1 MTDEHEGPGLTGPE
15 YPTGAS
21 FSGAHATEGQR
32 WTVGGPDARPPRAPP
47 RTPVVT
53 TLLVVNVLV
62 FLLWSRPEAPAAL
75 LVDHFLVS
83 WSALA
88 EGRLWTLATSVF
100 SHNLLLHL
108 MVNMIVLV
116 SFGKPMELLMGRG
129 RFLTFYLTA
138 GLLASVA
145 HAATS
150 RFLLDRPDLPA
161 LGASGALAGVLML
174 FSFSFPK
181 ARVLFLFVIPVPAI
195 LAALAFIAIDV
206 WGLVAQIGG
215 GTLPIGHGAHLGGG
229 LVGILYYLLRGDA
242 LRERRDRLGFHA
254 RGPG

>member
-1 MTDEHEGPGLTGPE
+1 MTENGEGRRPTQAHD
-15 YPTGAS
+15 PTGTRAA
-21 FSGAHATEGQR
+21 GAWTARGGAPDLEGQ
-32 WTVGGPDARPPRAPP
+32 TVYAPGPPT

-53 TLLVVNVLV
+53 TLLVSNVAV
-62 FLLWSRPEAPAAL
+62 FAATPTPLLL
-75 LVDHFLVS
+75 DNFLVS

-88 EGRLWTLATSVF
+88 EGRLWTLVTSVF

-108 MVNMIVLV
+108 LVNMVVLL

-129 RFLTFYLTA
+129 RFLGFFFTA
-138 GLLASVA
+138 GIVASLA

-150 RFLLDRPDLPA
+150 RFLLDRPELPA

-181 ARVLFLFVIPVPAI
+181 AKVLFFFIIPLPAI
-195 LAALAFIAIDV
+195 FAALAFIAIDV
-206 WGLVAQIGG
+206 WGLMAQIGG

-229 LVGILYYLLRGDA
+229 LVGILYYLIRGGS
-242 LRERRDRLGFHA
+242 LRERRDRLGI
-254 RGPG
+254 GSSQLG